1 MDFWNFQFLRCIVLI
16 GWNFIWIIIA
26 IQPEKMCMC
35 VCVGGGVDVVHVCV
49 MYVNL
54 IILSK
59 KSEIYL
65 ESLHKS
71 TAQI

>member
-1 MDFWNFQFLRCIVLI
+1 
-16 GWNFIWIIIA
+16 
-26 IQPEKMCMC
+26 MC
-35 VCVGGGVDVVHVCV
+35 VCVGGGGKGVDVMRVCV

-65 ESLHKS
+65 ELLHKS

>member
-1 MDFWNFQFLRCIVLI
+1 M
-16 GWNFIWIIIA
+16 
-26 IQPEKMCMC
+26 
-35 VCVGGGVDVVHVCV
+35 CVGGGCGACV

-54 IILSK
+54 MILSK

-65 ESLHKS
+65 ELLHKS

>member
-1 MDFWNFQFLRCIVLI
+1 MDSWNFQFLRCIVLI
-16 GWNFIWIIIA
+16 EILFELPFY
-26 IQPEKMCMC
+26 QRKMC
-35 VCVGGGVDVVHVCV
+35 VWGGGKEVDVMRVCV

-54 IILSK
+54 IIPSK

-65 ESLHKS
+65 ELLHKS

>member
-16 GWNFIWIIIA
+16 GWNFIWIA

-35 VCVGGGVDVVHVCV
+35 VWRGGGVDVVHVCV

-65 ESLHKS
+65 ELLHKS
-71 TAQI
+71 TTQI